1 MMPFAANLLEHTTD
15 FDAGAV
21 VQPRKREKKQRVSFY
36 RAYMKRVLDVAL
48 VLLSLPVVLPIIA
61 IGVLLIMRDGHN
73 PFYTQLRVGKGGT
86 HFKMLKLRTMVPN
99 AHALLSAHLATDQ
112 NAKAEWDATQKL
124 KKDPRITSIGRIL
137 RKSSVDELPQL
148 LNVLKGDMSLVG
160 PRPMMVEQETLY
172 NGEGYYALRPGLT
185 GLWQVSDRNE
195 CDFADRVKFD
205 EVYDRVVSF
214 PIDVA
219 VILRTFT
226 VVFRGTGY

>member
-1 MMPFAANLLEHTTD
+1 MMPFAANLLEHTAN

-21 VQPRKREKKQRVSFY
+21 AKPQARVRKSRVSFY
-36 RAYMKRVLDVAL
+36 RVYMKRALDIAL

-61 IGVLLIMRDGHN
+61 IGILLVMRDGHN
-73 PFYTQLRVGKGGT
+73 PFYTQQRIGKGGT
-86 HFKMLKLRTMVPN
+86 YFKMLKLRTMVPN
-99 AHALLSAHLATDQ
+99 AHALLSAHLATDA

-124 KKDPRITSIGRIL
+124 KKDPRITSVGRLL
-137 RKSSVDELPQL
+137 RKSSIDELPQL
-148 LNVLKGDMSLVG
+148 FNVLKGDMSLVG
-160 PRPMMVEQETLY
+160 PRPMMVEQEKLY
-172 NGEGYYALRPGLT
+172 HGKGYYALRPGLT

-214 PIDVA
+214 PVDIA

-226 VVFRGTGY
+226 VVLRGTGY